1 MGLMGFS
8 SGLPLLLTGP
18 TLTLWCSEAG
28 VDLKTVGLL
37 SMTALPYSVKFLWA
51 PLVDRLPL
59 PLLTRWLGRRRSWL
73 MFSQILITLMLFIL
87 STINPPQQLDI
98 LAMVCII
105 LSFAAATQETVM
117 LTYQAERLT
126 VDQYGPSEATG
137 IFGYRIGMILAGAG
151 ALYFSS
157 FISWQQT
164 YAVMAMFSILGII
177 VTLNCSE
184 PSFQRTAETERIET
198 DASIYLS
205 NNPYVHRWI
214 APLLS
219 WLYGAAVC
227 PFIDFMK
234 RRGWWLS
241 LLIIF
246 LYKASDN
253 LIGNMSNIFFAH
265 LGFSKIEIANASKV
279 FGMGATIIGGLIGG
293 FVINKLGMIRSMFYG
308 CLLHALTILFLTYL
322 NYVGHNFVIL
332 YITIGLEH
340 FTGGMRLTA
349 LFAYQ
354 LRLCNPTYA
363 ATQLALMASLVSLG
377 RIVFAASSGYCV
389 ESLGWSN
396 FFILSAMLSLPGLL
410 LLVYLAYREQEPLL
424 RLGNIRNPL

>member
-1 MGLMGFS
+1 MGLS
-8 SGLPLLLTGP
+8 SGLPLLLTGS
-18 TLTLWCSEAG
+18 TLSLWCSEAG
-28 VDLKTVGLL
+28 VDIKTVGLL
-37 SMTALPYSVKFLWA
+37 SATALPYTIKFLWA

-73 MFSQILITLMLFIL
+73 MFSQMLITFTLFIL
-87 STINPPQQLDI
+87 STIDPTQQLDI
-98 LAMVCII
+98 LVIVCII

-117 LTYQAERLT
+117 LTYQAERLSIH
-126 VDQYGPSEATG
+126 QYGPSEATG
-137 IFGYRIGMILAGAG
+137 IFGYRLGMILAGAG

-164 YAVMAMFSILGII
+164 YAVMAMFSFIGII

-184 PSFQRTAETERIET
+184 PNFQRNTETDRIES
-198 DASIYLS
+198 DAQNYITHH
-205 NNPYVHRWI
+205 PYIHRWI

-219 WLYGAAVC
+219 WLYGAAIC

-234 RRGWWLS
+234 HRGWWLS

-265 LGFSKIEIANASKV
+265 LGFTKIEIANASKI
-279 FGMGATIIGGLIGG
+279 FGMGASILGGFIGG
-293 FVINKLGMIRSMFYG
+293 FLINKLGMIRSLFYG
-308 CLLHALTILFLTYL
+308 CLLHALTIFFLAYL
-322 NYVGHNFVIL
+322 NYVGHDFTIL
-332 YITIGLEH
+332 YVTIGLEH
-340 FTGGMRLTA
+340 LTGGMRLTA

-377 RIVFAASSGYCV
+377 RVAFAASAGYCV

-396 FFILSAMLSLPGLL
+396 FFIFSAMLSLPSLL

-424 RLGNIRNPL
+424 TSRTIHKIL